1 MTCRLLS
8 LSSEAMWPELLRLL
22 ENRDNPDQTV
32 ETDVRAMLDAV
43 RKGGDSAV
51 LEYVRRF
58 DCPDMRPPLRVPAED
73 LEQAARDIPAESL
86 DCIKQAADNIRAFHE
101 AQKDRSWFLTR
112 DDGTILGQKIEA
124 VDRAGLYVPGGRG
137 GNTPL
142 ISSLL
147 MTAIPAQAA
156 GVREIAVVTP
166 PRADGTLNPHILAAA
181 HLLGVHEIYRM
192 GGAWAIAALAYG
204 TETVA
209 PVDVIAGPGNI
220 WVTTAKRLVQGR
232 VGIDMIAGPS
242 EVLVLADD
250 SANPEWLAAD
260 MLSQAEHD
268 ALASAIC
275 ITDNEALAHA
285 VIAELERQ
293 SATLPRADIVRKSL
307 ADWSAVVLVP
317 DMDAAIALANRVAPE
332 HLEVLMSE
340 PWSVLPRIR
349 HAGAVFLLRAGAPRR
364 LLRRAQPCAA
374 HARHGP
380 FLLGPFRTDLLQT
393 HQHHRR
399 QPRLRRRQCGRRGPA
414 RPHGAARSPCPL
426 DGMPEAI
433 IPSTFN
439 PRQRSK
445 DVT

>member
-181 HLLGVHEIYRM
+181 HLLGVHEIYCM

-307 ADWSAVVLVP
+307 ADWSAVVLVRQP
-317 DMDAAIALANRVAPE
+317 RGPGAPRSADARAVVRAAPYP
-332 HLEVLMSE
+332 SCGRG
-340 PWSVLPRIR
+340 LPRP
-349 HAGAVFLLRAGAPRR
+349 LRAGAPRR